1 MLPLQLLRFKVTN
14 KGKNITPLLCELSD
28 PKFDIYMQ
36 LAKKMIDEL
45 KESSSMRE
53 AKGALM
59 KKMASLES
67 VYDDYKLVRGF
78 YALLERRC
86 TYVYSYLLSDKDYT
100 PNKKIGKVNNFT
112 ASYTHVFENKNVA
125 PSDIR
130 KMLFEQA
137 SERGYPLTNIDRSE
151 IVNMVASKV
160 GISADSVS
168 NLMWSD
174 QEENLILERFEPIT
188 PESLIAWYNLSL
200 IQTLLFNCIKLEFSL
215 TGGTNW
221 KYALR
226 AVKRLGLMYN
236 LEYRTYA
243 DEKPASED
251 ISRTKVQNDDP
262 AESECE
268 GSIICS
274 IDGPLSIFKLTD
286 RYGTAI
292 ARLIPLII
300 SLASWSLKA
309 WIVRKT
315 LSSGKKIYEFE
326 MSDTSSYLLAEPL
339 PNNTESR
346 SEYTSG
352 YDYFDSNVEKKFA
365 TRFLQSI
372 SDWKLTREPDPLILQ
387 NGKALIPDFVFE
399 KYDRKIYFEII
410 GFWTKEYLL
419 RKVQKLRAI
428 TDIANSNQR
437 NKIDLLIAINRDVY
451 ASTSSNLAET
461 RAWHSLIS
469 SITDKR
475 LVVYDNQ
482 NIPLKPILDYLR
494 YIDQEHAKD
503 LDANGCTHILS
514 KLFQPMNN
522 HSDVISI
529 AALAKTWNIEL
540 EILLKIIQSQA
551 QNKDRIGNYVIVDK
565 YLISDTK
572 LEKVNDLIDNMDSLS
587 EVNSILGDNDIP
599 ESCLLG
605 IMSKL
610 GFDIIWHGMD
620 YSRACLKKKN

>member
-86 TYVYSYLLSDKDYT
+86 TYVYSYILSDKDYT

-551 QNKDRIGNYVIVDK
+551 QNKDRIGNYVMVDK

-572 LEKVNDLIDNMDSLS
+572 LERVNDLIDNMDSLS

>member
-86 TYVYSYLLSDKDYT
+86 TYGYSYILSDKDYT

-112 ASYTHVFENKNVA
+112 ANYTHVFENKNVA

-346 SEYTSG
+346 SEHTSG

-482 NIPLKPILDYLR
+482 NIPLKPVLDYLR

-503 LDANGCTHILS
+503 LEANGCTHILS

-572 LEKVNDLIDNMDSLS
+572 LEKVNDLIDDMDSLS

-599 ESCLLG
+599 ESCLLD

>member
-1 MLPLQLLRFKVTN
+1 
-14 KGKNITPLLCELSD
+14 
-28 PKFDIYMQ
+28 
-36 LAKKMIDEL
+36 
-45 KESSSMRE
+45 
-53 AKGALM
+53 
-59 KKMASLES
+59 
-67 VYDDYKLVRGF
+67 
-78 YALLERRC
+78 
-86 TYVYSYLLSDKDYT
+86 
-100 PNKKIGKVNNFT
+100 
-112 ASYTHVFENKNVA
+112 
-125 PSDIR
+125 
-130 KMLFEQA
+130 
-137 SERGYPLTNIDRSE
+137 
-151 IVNMVASKV
+151 
-160 GISADSVS
+160 
-168 NLMWSD
+168 
-174 QEENLILERFEPIT
+174 
-188 PESLIAWYNLSL
+188 
-200 IQTLLFNCIKLEFSL
+200 
-215 TGGTNW
+215 
-221 KYALR
+221 
-226 AVKRLGLMYN
+226 
-236 LEYRTYA
+236 
-243 DEKPASED
+243 
-251 ISRTKVQNDDP
+251 
-262 AESECE
+262 
-268 GSIICS
+268 
-274 IDGPLSIFKLTD
+274 
-286 RYGTAI
+286 
-292 ARLIPLII
+292 
-300 SLASWSLKA
+300 
-309 WIVRKT
+309 
-315 LSSGKKIYEFE
+315 

-503 LDANGCTHILS
+503 LEANGCTHILS

-572 LEKVNDLIDNMDSLS
+572 LERVNDLIDNMDSLS

>member
-1 MLPLQLLRFKVTN
+1 
-14 KGKNITPLLCELSD
+14 
-28 PKFDIYMQ
+28 MQ

-45 KESSSMRE
+45 KESSSIRE
-53 AKGALM
+53 AKGAFM

-86 TYVYSYLLSDKDYT
+86 TYGYSYILSDRDYV
-100 PNKKIGKVNNFT
+100 PNKKLGNVNNFV
-112 ASYTHVFENKNVA
+112 ASYTHLFENKSVA

-130 KMLFEQA
+130 KMLFELA
-137 SERGYPLTNIDRSE
+137 SERGYPLTDVGREE
-151 IVNMVASKV
+151 IVNRVATKV
-160 GISADSVS
+160 GISAESVS

-174 QEENLILERFEPIT
+174 LEENLLLERFEPIT

-236 LEYRTYA
+236 LEYRAYTY
-243 DEKPASED
+243 EKPASED
-251 ISRTKVQNDDP
+251 ISRTMFHKDDS
-262 AESECE
+262 AMSECK

-346 SEYTSG
+346 TEHTSG
-352 YDYFDSNVEKKFA
+352 YGYFDSNVEKKFA

-372 SDWKLTREPDPLILQ
+372 GDWKLTREPDPLILQ
-387 NGKALIPDFVFE
+387 NGKALIPDFAFE
-399 KYDRKIYFEII
+399 KYDRKVHLEII

-419 RKVQKLRAI
+419 RKVQKLKAI
-428 TDIANSNQR
+428 TDTANSNQR
-437 NKIDLLIAINRDVY
+437 NKVDLLIAINRDVY

-475 LVVYDNQ
+475 LIVYDNQ

-503 LDANGCTHILS
+503 LEANGCTHILS
-514 KLFQPMNN
+514 KLFQSMNT

-540 EILLKIIQSQA
+540 DILLKIIQSQA
-551 QNKDRIGNYVIVDK
+551 QNKDSIGNYVIVDK
-565 YLISDTK
+565 FLISDTK
-572 LEKVNDLIDNMDSLS
+572 LEKLKDLIDNVDSLS
-587 EVNSILGDNDIP
+587 EANSILCDNDIP

-605 IMSKL
+605 IISKL

-620 YSRACLKKKN
+620 CSLANLKKKLSL